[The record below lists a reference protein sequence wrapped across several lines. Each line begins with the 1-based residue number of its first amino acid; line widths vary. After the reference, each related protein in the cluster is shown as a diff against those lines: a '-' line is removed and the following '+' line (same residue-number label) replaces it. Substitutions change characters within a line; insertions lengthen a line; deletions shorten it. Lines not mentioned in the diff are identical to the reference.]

1 MINLC
6 NTAKIELMRQFEF
19 KKYVFSF
26 YGKHKDGLYLQS
38 LNLSQK
44 QINYYCDIF
53 IATFHIC
60 YPKEFLDYGSPSYD
74 SIDRERVREIIEL
87 GENDNE

>member
-1 MINLC
+1 MNNLWKK
-6 NTAKIELMRQFEF
+6 ARIELQKQFKF
-19 KKYVFSF
+19 KRYVFSF
-26 YGKHKDGLYLQS
+26 YGKHKDGLYLQD

-53 IATFHIC
+53 IATFHVC
-60 YPKEFLDYGSPSYD
+60 YPKDSLTYD

-87 GENDNE
+87 GENDNA